1 MGTQVLTDAQNA
13 IAGWRRVIGIL
24 ETPADLDD
32 PGPAGQSLPRGAMDV
47 AFEDVSFGYPG
58 GPLVLR
64 EVTEHIESG
73 SRVAVVGETGS
84 GKTTF
89 AKLLTRLMDPTSGA
103 VLLDGVDIRTVEFAS
118 LRRRVVL
125 VPQEGFLFDST
136 LLENVRYGDLD
147 VTRERGGGLGCRA
160 RAGGLAGGTAGRPR
174 HPGRPAR
181 GVALRRG
188 APARGAAPRPPRRS
202 RPARPRRGDQCGR
215 PGAGDAHRSRAWSG

>member
-1 MGTQVLTDAQNA
+1 M
-13 IAGWRRVIGIL
+13 IGIL

-32 PGPAGQSLPRGAMDV
+32 PGPSGKSLPRGAMDV

-103 VLLDGVDIRTVEFAS
+103 VLLDGVDIR
-118 LRRRVVL
+118 
-125 VPQEGFLFDST
+125 
-136 LLENVRYGDLD
+136 
-147 VTRERGGGLGCRA
+147 
-160 RAGGLAGGTAGRPR
+160 
-174 HPGRPAR
+174 
-181 GVALRRG
+181 
-188 APARGAAPRPPRRS
+188 
-202 RPARPRRGDQCGR
+202 
-215 PGAGDAHRSRAWSG
+215 